1 MISSLPWLQTQE
13 RQLFALALQDKLH
26 HALLLTG
33 AAGIGKHVLAA
44 QLAHLLLCLSP
55 ANDGA
60 CGRCKSCL
68 LLKAGHHPDLLTVQA
83 QPSIGIEQ
91 IRDIGHLLQNAAQQG
106 GARVILL
113 PDAQLMTEPAA
124 NALLK
129 SLEEPGNGCYFI
141 LQTAY
146 AQQLMPT
153 ILSRCQRWDLPAQY
167 DERALNWLT
176 QHSARQVPE
185 FLLPLCG
192 GAPLKALT
200 LLESGAAD
208 QLQTDLQALQH
219 YLQQGGDVLRL
230 VAQLEKQPELS
241 AMLYFALRHIEPLKP
256 EVLQRLSR
264 WSIDSQTINGQNK
277 TLALTTLLLDCG
289 QLLRLKH

>member
-1 MISSLPWLQTQE
+1 MLSSLPWLQTQE
-13 RQLFALALQDKLH
+13 RQLFQLALQDKLH

-33 AAGIGKHVLAA
+33 PAGIGKHILAA

-55 ANDGA
+55 ASDGA

-68 LLKAGHHPDLLTVQA
+68 LLKAGHHPDLLTLEA
-83 QPSIGIEQ
+83 QSSIGIEQ
-91 IRDIGHLLQNAAQQG
+91 VRQIGHLLQNAAQQG

-113 PDAQLMTEPAA
+113 PQAHLMTEPAA

-129 SLEEPGNGCYFI
+129 SLEEPGRNCYFI

-146 AQQLMPT
+146 AEQLMPT

-167 DERALNWLT
+167 DDRAQQWLA
-176 QHSARQVPE
+176 QHSARQPAD

-192 GAPLKALT
+192 GAPLKALA

-219 YLQQGGDVLRL
+219 FLYQGGDVLRL
-230 VAQLEKQPELS
+230 VSQLEKQPEL
-241 AMLYFALRHIEPLKP
+241 AALLYFALRHTEPLQFT
-256 EVLQRLSR
+256 VLQRLAR
-264 WSIDSQTINGQNK
+264 WSAEQQKVSGQNK
-277 TLALTTLLLDCG
+277 TLALTTLLLDCA
-289 QLLRLKH
+289 QLLRWKH